1 MVLAGSRGAATGDLE
16 SDFDIY
22 VYTLRQ
28 VPVEFRRGLMGE
40 SAEIDYRSPEWIES
54 QLDRVLVRQEAT
66 LGYTTCFWYNVN
78 HSEALFDPR
87 GWYQQSLSLTP
98 LRRRERSSGFERS
111 SPKIGH
117 CRADR
122 SNIPAPYWQG
132 TKRVIS

>member
-1 MVLAGSRGAATGDLE
+1 VVAVVLAGSRGAATGDLE

-40 SAEIDYRSPEWIES
+40 SAEIDYRSPEWIEG

-87 GWYQQSLSLTP
+87 GWYQQSLSLTRSWV
-98 LRRRERSSGFERS
+98 RRLIQSGLPIR
-111 SPKIGH
+111 
-117 CRADR
+117 
-122 SNIPAPYWQG
+122 
-132 TKRVIS
+132 